1 MQAAVES
8 KQVAQQNAQR
18 AALIVEKAKQERQQ
32 KIVEA
37 EGEAQSALLIGKAS
51 ANWCAS
57 CNVIRAVRAAKPWV
71 LASPKD

>member
-1 MQAAVES
+1 MITLTAEIRLDSVQAAVES

-51 ANWCAS
+51 A
-57 CNVIRAVRAAKPWV
+57 I
-71 LASPKD
+71 